1 MQFQMLA
8 TPSSDLC
15 STALGFK
22 AFLEGSY
29 QKHNVVHVTS
39 GSFVPLL
46 KNSIWFVVRGMVKL
60 GAVSV
65 HGDELVLGLVGPN
78 EPFSAAFTN
87 VEAYEA
93 VALTDCDLL
102 CCNLRELEESPQL
115 ALALARAMTAR
126 YRQAESML
134 ALLGLRR
141 VEDRVR
147 GFVELLARD
156 FGEPCEDGLR
166 LNLRLTHQ
174 EIASAL
180 STTRVTVTRVLGQ
193 LRDEG
198 WLQIDASRHLVMT
211 RTGRTGRH

>member
-1 MQFQMLA
+1 MLA
-8 TPSSDLC
+8 TPSSDP
-15 STALGFK
+15 SSKALDLK
-22 AFLEGSY
+22 VFLESSY
-29 QKHNVVHVTS
+29 QNRNVVHVTS
-39 GSFVPLL
+39 GSLVPLL
-46 KNSIWFVVRGMVKL
+46 KNSVWFVVHGMVKL

-78 EPFSAAFTN
+78 EPFGAAFTN
-87 VEAYEA
+87 VETYEA

-102 CCNLRELEESPQL
+102 CCNLAEVEQSPQL
-115 ALALARAMTAR
+115 ALALAKAMTAR

-141 VEDRVR
+141 VEERVR

-156 FGEPCEDGLR
+156 FGEPCDDGLR
-166 LNLRLTHQ
+166 LNLRLTQQ

-198 WLQIDASRHLVMT
+198 WLQIDSSRHLVMT
-211 RTGRTGRH
+211 RTGRH

>member
-1 MQFQMLA
+1 MLA

-15 STALGFK
+15 STGLGFK

-29 QKHNVVHVTS
+29 QKNNVVHVTS
-39 GSFVPLL
+39 GSLIPLL
-46 KNSIWFVVRGMVKL
+46 KNSVWFVVRGMVKL

-78 EPFSAAFTN
+78 EPFGAAFTN
-87 VEAYEA
+87 VEAYDA

-102 CCNLRELEESPQL
+102 CCNLAEVEQSPQL
-115 ALALARAMTAR
+115 ALALAKAMTAR

-141 VEDRVR
+141 VEERVR

-156 FGEPCEDGLR
+156 FGEPCDDGLR

-198 WLQIDASRHLVMT
+198 WLQIDSSRHLVMT
-211 RTGRTGRH
+211 RTGRH

>member
-1 MQFQMLA
+1 MLA

-15 STALGFK
+15 STGLGFK

-29 QKHNVVHVTS
+29 QKNNVVHVTS
-39 GSFVPLL
+39 GSLIPLL
-46 KNSIWFVVRGMVKL
+46 KNSVWFVVRGMVKL

-78 EPFSAAFTN
+78 EPFGAAFTN
-87 VEAYEA
+87 VEAYDA

-102 CCNLRELEESPQL
+102 CCNLAEVEQSPQL
-115 ALALARAMTAR
+115 ALALAKAMTAR

-141 VEDRVR
+141 VEERVR

-156 FGEPCEDGLR
+156 FGEPCDDGLR

-211 RTGRTGRH
+211 RTGRH

>member
-1 MQFQMLA
+1 MEFQMLA
-8 TPSSDLC
+8 TPSSDLS
-15 STALGFK
+15 STALAFK

-29 QKHNVVHVTS
+29 QKNNVVHVTS
-39 GSFVPLL
+39 GSLIPLL
-46 KNSIWFVVRGMVKL
+46 KNSVWFVVRGMVKL

-78 EPFSAAFTN
+78 EPFGAAFTN
-87 VEAYEA
+87 VEAYDA

-102 CCNLRELEESPQL
+102 CCNLAEVEQSPQL
-115 ALALARAMTAR
+115 ALALAKAMTAR

-141 VEDRVR
+141 VEERVR

-156 FGEPCEDGLR
+156 FGEPCDDGLR

-198 WLQIDASRHLVMT
+198 WLQIDSSRHLVMT
-211 RTGRTGRH
+211 RTGRH

>member
-8 TPSSDLC
+8 TPSSDLS

-22 AFLEGSY
+22 VFLEGSY
-29 QKHNVVHVTS
+29 QKNNVVHVTS
-39 GSFVPLL
+39 GSLIPLL
-46 KNSIWFVVRGMVKL
+46 KNSVWFVVRGMVKL

-78 EPFSAAFTN
+78 EPFGAAFTN
-87 VEAYEA
+87 VEAYDA

-102 CCNLRELEESPQL
+102 CCNLAEVEQSPQL
-115 ALALARAMTAR
+115 ALALAKAMTAR

-141 VEDRVR
+141 VEERVR

-156 FGEPCEDGLR
+156 FGEPCDDGLR
-166 LNLRLTHQ
+166 LNLRLTQQ

-198 WLQIDASRHLVMT
+198 WLQIDSSRHLVMT
-211 RTGRTGRH
+211 RTGRH

>member
-1 MQFQMLA
+1 MLA
-8 TPSSDLC
+8 TSSSDLS

-22 AFLEGSY
+22 EFLEGSH
-29 QKHNVVHVTS
+29 QKNNVVHVTS
-39 GSFVPLL
+39 GSLIPLL
-46 KNSIWFVVRGMVKL
+46 KNSVWFVVRGMVKL

-78 EPFSAAFTN
+78 EPFGAAFTN
-87 VEAYEA
+87 VEAYDA

-102 CCNLRELEESPQL
+102 CCNLAEVEQSPQL
-115 ALALARAMTAR
+115 ALALAKAMTAR

-141 VEDRVR
+141 VEERVR

-156 FGEPCEDGLR
+156 FGEPCDDGLR

-211 RTGRTGRH
+211 RTGRH

>member
-1 MQFQMLA
+1 MEFQMLA
-8 TPSSDLC
+8 TPSSDLS

-29 QKHNVVHVTS
+29 QKNNVVHVTS
-39 GSFVPLL
+39 GSLIPLL
-46 KNSIWFVVRGMVKL
+46 KNSVWFVVRGMVKL

-78 EPFSAAFTN
+78 EPFGAAFTN
-87 VEAYEA
+87 VEAYDA
-93 VALTDCDLL
+93 VALMDCDLL
-102 CCNLRELEESPQL
+102 CCNLAEVEQSPQL
-115 ALALARAMTAR
+115 ALALAKAMTAR

-141 VEDRVR
+141 VEERVR

-156 FGEPCEDGLR
+156 FGEPCDDGLR

-211 RTGRTGRH
+211 RTGRH

>member
-1 MQFQMLA
+1 MELQMLA

-22 AFLEGSY
+22 TFLEGSY
-29 QKHNVVHVTS
+29 QKNNVVHLTS
-39 GSFVPLL
+39 GSLIPLL
-46 KNSIWFVVRGMVKL
+46 KNSVWFVVRGMVKL

-78 EPFSAAFTN
+78 EPFGAAFTN
-87 VEAYEA
+87 VETYEA

-102 CCNLRELEESPQL
+102 CCNLAEVEQSPQL
-115 ALALARAMTAR
+115 ALALAKAMTAR

-141 VEDRVR
+141 VEERVR

-156 FGEPCEDGLR
+156 FGEPCDVGLR

-193 LRDEG
+193 LRDER
-198 WLQIDASRHLVMT
+198 WLQIDASRHLVVIG
-211 RTGRTGRH
+211 TGHR

>member
-1 MQFQMLA
+1 MELQMLA

-22 AFLEGSY
+22 TFLEGSY
-29 QKHNVVHVTS
+29 QKNNVVHLTS
-39 GSFVPLL
+39 GSLIPLL
-46 KNSIWFVVRGMVKL
+46 KNSVWFVVRGMVKL

-78 EPFSAAFTN
+78 EPFGAAFTN
-87 VEAYEA
+87 VEAYDA

-102 CCNLRELEESPQL
+102 CCNLAEVEQSPQL
-115 ALALARAMTAR
+115 ALALAKAMTAR

-141 VEDRVR
+141 VEERVR

-156 FGEPCEDGLR
+156 FGEPCDDGLR

-198 WLQIDASRHLVMT
+198 WLQIDSSRHLVMT
-211 RTGRTGRH
+211 RTGRH

>member
-1 MQFQMLA
+1 MEFQMLA
-8 TPSSDLC
+8 TSSSDLS

-29 QKHNVVHVTS
+29 QKNNVVHVTS
-39 GSFVPLL
+39 GSLIPLL
-46 KNSIWFVVRGMVKL
+46 KNSVWFVVRGMVKL
-60 GAVSV
+60 GAVTV
-65 HGDELVLGLVGPN
+65 HGDELVLGLVGPI
-78 EPFSAAFTN
+78 EPFGAGFTN
-87 VEAYEA
+87 VEAYDA

-102 CCNLRELEESPQL
+102 CFNLAEVEQSPRL
-115 ALALARAMTAR
+115 ALALANAMTAR

-141 VEDRVR
+141 VEERVR

-156 FGEPCEDGLR
+156 FGEPCDDGLR

-198 WLQIDASRHLVMT
+198 WLQIDSSRHLVMT
-211 RTGRTGRH
+211 RTGRH

>member
-1 MQFQMLA
+1 MLA

-22 AFLEGSY
+22 TFFEGSY
-29 QKHNVVHVTS
+29 QKNNVVHLTS
-39 GSFVPLL
+39 GSLIPLL
-46 KNSIWFVVRGMVKL
+46 KNSVWFVVRGMVKL

-78 EPFSAAFTN
+78 EPFGAAFTN
-87 VEAYEA
+87 VEAYDA

-102 CCNLRELEESPQL
+102 CCNLAEVEQSPQL
-115 ALALARAMTAR
+115 ALALAKAMTAR

-141 VEDRVR
+141 VEERVR

-156 FGEPCEDGLR
+156 FGEPCDDGLR

-211 RTGRTGRH
+211 RTGRH

>member
-1 MQFQMLA
+1 MELQMLA

-22 AFLEGSY
+22 TFLEGSY
-29 QKHNVVHVTS
+29 QKNNVVHVTS
-39 GSFVPLL
+39 GSLIPLL
-46 KNSIWFVVRGMVKL
+46 KNSVWFVVRGMVKL

-78 EPFSAAFTN
+78 EPFGAAFTN
-87 VEAYEA
+87 VEAYDA

-102 CCNLRELEESPQL
+102 CCNLAEVEQSPQL
-115 ALALARAMTAR
+115 ALALAKAMTAR

-141 VEDRVR
+141 VEERVR

-156 FGEPCEDGLR
+156 FGEPCDDGLR

-211 RTGRTGRH
+211 RTGRP

>member
-8 TPSSDLC
+8 TPSSDLS

-29 QKHNVVHVTS
+29 QKNNVVHVTS
-39 GSFVPLL
+39 GSLIPLL
-46 KNSIWFVVRGMVKL
+46 KNSVWFVVRGMVKL

-78 EPFSAAFTN
+78 EPFGAAFTN
-87 VEAYEA
+87 VETYEA

-102 CCNLRELEESPQL
+102 CCNLAEVEQSPQL
-115 ALALARAMTAR
+115 ALALAKAMTAR

-141 VEDRVR
+141 VEERVR

-156 FGEPCEDGLR
+156 FGEPCDDGLR

-198 WLQIDASRHLVMT
+198 WLQIDSSRHLVMT
-211 RTGRTGRH
+211 RTGRH